1 MDELSKIVEKP
12 PKGEEDNRE
21 ARAFDAK
28 KGEHDLKSQSLAH
41 GWIGKCFGD
50 KYHAPT
56 NFIGIIAFGALV
68 ILSIYAFKGYHLTT
82 HDTVAPTKVPG
93 HDREFKS
100 WKMISD
106 CSL

>member
-68 ILSIYAFKGYHLTT
+68 ILSIYAFKGTAEKEFTELLKAIFYLAIGALTSR
-82 HDTVAPTKVPG
+82 KIG
-93 HDREFKS
+93 E
-100 WKMISD
+100 
-106 CSL
+106 